1 MSDLPETFRLRFID
15 RCRGD
20 LAELE
25 AGPDDAALRRLIHG
39 LAGAAGTFGFP
50 RISEMAGV
58 IDDDLSQGRE
68 PDPARLEA
76 LRAAL
81 RDLVRPVR

>member
-1 MSDLPETFRLRFID
+1 MSGLPETFRLRFID

-25 AGPDDAALRRLIHG
+25 AGRDDVALRRLIHG

-50 RISEMAGV
+50 HISEMAGV
-58 IDDDLSQGRE
+58 IDDDLTAGRG

-76 LRAAL
+76 LKAAL
-81 RDLVRPVR
+81 RDLVRSKR